1 VVVTLTLRRLQR
13 ANRRLIV
20 QWMAPTT
27 NGGTEFD
34 PAALAR
40 TEARFWREIW
50 DAAPAAVAVA
60 KGARR
65 AEFGPV
71 QATVIAALP
80 EVRMLNLILGAA
92 GVDAAAEGFVE
103 EAVEWVRDQDVRG
116 FALLEP
122 GPSGVEPGPS
132 GAERAKPGPSG
143 APDAV
148 CAEAGATG
156 APPAKGALTGAR
168 AAEAAL
174 TRAGYEKG
182 YDWMRFVRDAHPPRF
197 EVAADVE
204 VVELDGSDEDAPF
217 GSIAALG
224 FGLPAWVA
232 SLFAPLPALPDWR
245 CYLALLDGEPQACAA
260 MLVDGEIAELGIA
273 ATLEGGRRRGC
284 QLALLRRRIEDA
296 AAAGV
301 RTLFVETGARVPN
314 RPSTSYGNILRAGF
328 EEAYLCP
335 GWIDARPAAG

>member
-1 VVVTLTLRRLQR
+1 
-13 ANRRLIV
+13 
-20 QWMAPTT
+20 MAPTT

-103 EAVEWVRDQDVRG
+103 EAVNWVRDQDVRG

-122 GPSGVEPGPS
+122 GAADAACAEPGPS
-132 GAERAKPGPSG
+132 STE
-143 APDAV
+143 
-148 CAEAGATG
+148 CAEPGATG

-197 EVAADVE
+197 EVAEDVE

-245 CYLALLDGEPQACAA
+245 CYLALSGGEPQACAA
-260 MLVDGEIAELGIA
+260 MLLDGEVAELGIA

-301 RTLFVETGARVPN
+301 RTLFVETGARVPG
-314 RPSTSYGNILRAGF
+314 RPSTSYANILRAGF